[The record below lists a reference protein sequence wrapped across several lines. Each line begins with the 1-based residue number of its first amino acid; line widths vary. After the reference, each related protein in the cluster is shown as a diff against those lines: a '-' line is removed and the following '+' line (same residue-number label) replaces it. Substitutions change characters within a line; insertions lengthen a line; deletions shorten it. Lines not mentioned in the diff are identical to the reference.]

1 MGWWLG
7 NRHSWNGEK
16 TETAPL
22 HFRASRYDT
31 PVRQHQRLWIALVV
45 AVSVIS
51 ASCGSH
57 DTKTNARLATQA
69 CQSFLA
75 ATVTTG
81 GILER
86 ERPAPEPRPIPEARV
101 GAQRLEGIWGQQASD
116 NAIKKASPAVTG
128 AYDPSSV
135 TQARFKR
142 AQAAMN
148 DVGGLCAPF
157 GVTFPQIGT

>member
-1 MGWWLG
+1 M
-7 NRHSWNGEK
+7 
-16 TETAPL
+16 
-22 HFRASRYDT
+22 
-31 PVRQHQRLWIALVV
+31 RQHQRLWIALVV

-81 GILER
+81 GILSANGQPQNQDPSR
-86 ERPAPEPRPIPEARV
+86 K
-101 GAQRLEGIWGQQASD
+101 LESALNDSKASGD
-116 NAIKKASPAVTG
+116 SSLYNAIKKASPAVTG